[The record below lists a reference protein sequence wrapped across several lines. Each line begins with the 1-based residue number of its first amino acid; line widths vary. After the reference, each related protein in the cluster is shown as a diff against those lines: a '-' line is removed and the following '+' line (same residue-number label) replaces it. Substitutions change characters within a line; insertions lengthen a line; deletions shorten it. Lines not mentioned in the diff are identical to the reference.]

1 MKRGDR
7 VFAVIG
13 LGLSLWLIL
22 ESLKF
27 DYKTTYT
34 PGPGFHPFWLGVC
47 LGVLSLLLLFN
58 TFTRKGRK
66 EDIETRLPKK
76 KSLLRVGLILLLT
89 AGFALSMTRLGFV
102 LTVTVFVFLI
112 LFVLERYT
120 LIKSIFYSII
130 MSGAVLLV
138 FRYWLNVDLPKGLLG
153 L

>member
-1 MKRGDR
+1 VKRGDR

>member
-58 TFTRKGRK
+58 TFARKDRK
-66 EDIETRLPKK
+66 KDIETRLPKK

-120 LIKSIFYSII
+120 LIKSILYSII
-130 MSGAVLLV
+130 MSGVVLLV

>member
-7 VFAVIG
+7 VFAIIG

-58 TFTRKGRK
+58 TFTRKSRK
-66 EDIETRLPKK
+66 KDIETQLPRK

-120 LIKSIFYSII
+120 LIKSILYSII
-130 MSGAVLLV
+130 MSGVVLLV